1 MELSALHKRK
11 RAAFWDGFAACDH
24 CVHIYDDDPAFIDT
38 LEEFAA
44 TGLRQGD
51 AVVLVATPAHL
62 AALEQ
67 RLAAGGF
74 DVAAARKR
82 DQYIAL
88 DAADT
93 MSTFIVDGW
102 PVEALFEEM
111 VNKVLARARRQ
122 HRQVRAFGEMVALMW
137 EQGQCGAVV
146 RLEQLWTAKCQREA
160 FALLCAYPRAC
171 FNLRAAG
178 SIAQVF
184 AAHSKVCTA

>member
-1 MELSALHKRK
+1 MEFSSLHKRK
-11 RAAFWDGFAACDH
+11 QAFWDEFAACDH

-38 LEEFAA
+38 LEEFAT

-51 AVVLVATPAHL
+51 AIVLIATPAHL

-67 RLAAGGF
+67 RLAARGF
-74 DVAAARKR
+74 EVDAARER
-82 DQYIAL
+82 GQYLAF

-111 VNKVLARARRQ
+111 VNKVLARARSK

-146 RLEQLWTAKCQREA
+146 RLEQLWTGMCHRQA

-171 FNLRAAG
+171 LNLRAAG